1 LIKENGHH
9 IASACK
15 GHIKNITFFGTTAIS
30 SPPKLGI
37 SYLTFKTWQTA
48 QYFSIFFIL
57 IVYMVAQP

>member
-37 SYLTFKTWQTA
+37 AYLTFQTA